1 MFIYELRGCGL
12 EFHCCHLNFRY
23 AATVW
28 FWGSIN
34 QTVKCYVKANKNCMK
49 DQFKPYMQG
58 NIFNIYMQATFM
70 ERQWSKIYQQVGCM
84 KRKIN
89 DFTAEKID
97 QLVKKDKKGYTLEVD
112 IDYAKELHRK
122 YDGLPFF
129 SRQHGC
135 WKGERTSNVS

>member
-1 MFIYELRGCGL
+1 
-12 EFHCCHLNFRY
+12 
-23 AATVW
+23 
-28 FWGSIN
+28 
-34 QTVKCYVKANKNCMK
+34 MK
-49 DQFKPYMQG
+49 DQYKPYMQG

-129 SRQHGC
+129 
-135 WKGERTSNVS
+135 K